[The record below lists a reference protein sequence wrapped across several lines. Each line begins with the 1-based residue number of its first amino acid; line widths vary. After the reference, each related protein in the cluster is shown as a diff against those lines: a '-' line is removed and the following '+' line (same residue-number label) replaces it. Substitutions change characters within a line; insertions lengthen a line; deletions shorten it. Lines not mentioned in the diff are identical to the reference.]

1 MLRKPHH
8 RTMRELAAAR
18 QGVAFVEA
26 ALIAPFLILVITGIV
41 DLAMYGA
48 ALLKAQQAVNRGLE
62 MSMMGGASVASSDIQ
77 SQAATQAGVSTSNV
91 VVTQTQEC
99 SGTAATWG
107 SSCATGQET
116 AKYTQ
121 IQLSTTYHPLLAFGT
136 TAWMQTDANGDIPIS
151 VTGVIRIQ

>member
-8 RTMRELAAAR
+8 RLARELSASK
-18 QGVAFVEA
+18 QGLALVET
-26 ALIAPFLILVITGIV
+26 ALIAPFLILLITGIV

-62 MSMMGGASVASSDIQ
+62 MSMMGGTSIATTDIQ
-77 SQAATQAGVSTSNV
+77 SQAATQAGVATSNV
-91 VVTQTQEC
+91 VVTPTLEC
-99 SGTAATWG
+99 AGVLTTWG
-107 SSCATGQET
+107 STCSTGQET
-116 AKYTQ
+116 AVYTK

-136 TAWMQTDANGDIPIS
+136 TAWLNTDANGDIPIS